1 MLCESPSFL
10 LKTLPSF
17 LFPTFRH
24 VANGEILGVALLMD
38 DVLQT
43 GVQYITVLTD
53 RSTGEGV
60 QGQRNLTPLSHSY
73 FRHVANGE
81 ILGVAL
87 LMDDVLQ
94 TGVQDITVLT
104 DRPTEGDKK
113 GDKKG
118 KAGSE
123 KRASS
128 AAGNSKMGMC
138 MLFSSHEPLG
148 SQGEL
153 IGWP

>member
-1 MLCESPSFL
+1 MQTKL
-10 LKTLPSF
+10 LQTENAQIRKLKATLLPSF
-17 LFPTFRH
+17 S
-24 VANGEILGVALLMD
+24 VQILSI
-38 DVLQT
+38 
-43 GVQYITVLTD
+43 Y
-53 RSTGEGV
+53 
-60 QGQRNLTPLSHSY
+60 Y

-138 MLFSSHEPLG
+138 MPFC
-148 SQGEL
+148 
-153 IGWP
+153 